1 MRQLR
6 KRSNLLVILVLQA
19 EQNNT
24 FDIMWLIAEEQHTE
38 HLAN

>member
-1 MRQLR
+1 MHELP

-24 FDIMWLIAEEQHTE
+24 FDIMWLIAEEQYTE